1 MSDVLVLLVQ
11 FFASIFVTAWIV
23 RFDIARLPARLKERA
38 WPDSS
43 LWAAVVW
50 FSPLCL
56 LIHFLRTRRS
66 LLGLLLGILWLL
78 AAMLAVS
85 GLAYLAELLSGGAPA

>member
-1 MSDVLVLLVQ
+1 MSEVLVLLVQ

-23 RFDIARLPARLKERA
+23 RFDIRRLPPALRERA

-56 LIHFLRTRRS
+56 LVHFLRTRRS
-66 LLGLLLGILWLL
+66 LTGLALGVAWLFG
-78 AAMLAVS
+78 AMLAVT
-85 GLAYLAELLSGGAPA
+85 GLAYLAEIVGGGSP

>member
-1 MSDVLVLLVQ
+1 MTGMLVLLVQ

-23 RFDIARLPARLKERA
+23 RFDIRRLPAHMKERA

-56 LIHFLRTRRS
+56 LIHFARTRRS
-66 LLGLLLGILWLL
+66 LLGLLLGVAWLA
-78 AAMLAVS
+78 AAMLAA
-85 GLAYLAELLSGGAPA
+85 GLLAYLAEWVGGGP

>member
-1 MSDVLVLLVQ
+1 MSEVLVLLVQ

-23 RFDIARLPARLKERA
+23 RFDIRRLPTELKERA

-56 LIHFLRTRRS
+56 LIHFARTRRS
-66 LLGLLLGILWLL
+66 LAGLLLGVVWLA
-78 AAMLAVS
+78 AAMLAV
-85 GLAYLAELLSGGAPA
+85 GLLAYLAELASGGS